1 MLDDF
6 DYGAVNETV
15 IQADACFVF
24 ANADSGEGYVPIIL
38 LATDIPTEKLIR
50 HYFRYVTVDTNAGD
64 RNVCEYFL

>member
-1 MLDDF
+1 VLDDF

-38 LATDIPTEKLIR
+38 LATDIPTEKFDTALFQVCHRR
-50 HYFRYVTVDTNAGD
+50 HE
-64 RNVCEYFL
+64 CW